1 MIYLMTHDLAWIINA
16 KSTSQLGSIA
26 VTHETVYLSYRTA
39 FCDCFIPKG
48 KVTHQLHRSILSQN
62 SSNLFFSLK
71 SLCFLLKALHNLLE
85 FLFFFL
91 FGLFKKLFLRCR
103 FADGFSLA
111 EGTFC
116 NSSTY
121 TRKRLLTF
129 PLKQTSLALFLNPA
143 FRALCGSQM
152 KRKH

>member
-103 FADGFSLA
+103 FADGFFTSGRYVLQFFYLH
-111 EGTFC
+111 EEKTFNFPTETNQFGLIFKPC
-116 NSSTY
+116 FSSAVW
-121 TRKRLLTF
+121 K
-129 PLKQTSLALFLNPA
+129 SNEA
-143 FRALCGSQM
+143 
-152 KRKH
+152 